1 MQAQNIAKSLVA
13 RCACVPLEFDL
24 HLVQGLTLAH
34 GDSAAHPGVLKQG
47 VRRTLVLIQAAVRA
61 DVVEPVPEAT
71 VTEWI
76 FISLTKPDPICF
88 WMEKSY

>member
-1 MQAQNIAKSLVA
+1 MFRVVLVYSWSLISILF
-13 RCACVPLEFDL
+13 RVP
-24 HLVQGLTLAH
+24 TLAH

-47 VRRTLVLIQAAVRA
+47 DRCTLVLIQAAVCT
-61 DVVEPVPEAT
+61 DVVQPVPEAT